1 MTRARLLAPA
11 VLLLGLGVVAYRE
24 LPAILGSRV
33 FSNDA
38 WPLLSD
44 IRYLVSHPTATL
56 IPCSSFPTC
65 YYAYWPAPT
74 VLAAVFREVTGLPL
88 LSVPATLTLFFS
100 ALFAMGIALF
110 ARLSFSRGG
119 STLGGTGLGTA
130 QSLLAL
136 FAVLALA
143 ASSWL
148 LNTFYAGYKAEAEAM
163 PLCILA
169 LFLFTKGL
177 RNPEA
182 EGGSARWIAVIVLYL
197 GILLTHHFTAF
208 LTESAMAGG
217 LALALLRT
225 RFRSLNAQAGAVVA
239 ASAGITVLYYA
250 LQGFRGLTEYYPP
263 GFTET
268 ILAYNAGFLVIAAIT
283 RAREARAVL
292 RVLVPLMF
300 ALAALVM
307 VFPGRILPGI
317 PRISP
322 LELALA
328 AGPTAVFACASLGY
342 VRLLREAPVVQ
353 SVLGAWVI
361 AAFSLV
367 VYSTFDGNAIL
378 LYRGVVAAATPSLV
392 FAGYEILRSLEASRG
407 PVASSVP
414 GTPRNRG
421 ALGSE
426 RPRSFWTGWV
436 ALALLIVAA
445 ALGVGASLTYYG
457 KSVYTGETW
466 AYPEAELTAI
476 RSLSGL
482 LGNQSIAAGLNEAG
496 PLGFYQ
502 GNISAVNSPPSP
514 PPSPNYRLTGLV
526 ILLGPQEL
534 SGNFFG
540 YGLGW
545 NVQSMEDV
553 LHNNSIYY
561 NSGSFVALGDVR

>member
-1 MTRARLLAPA
+1 MTRARFLAPA

-44 IRYLVSHPTATL
+44 SRYLVSHPTATL

-74 VLAAVFREVTGLPL
+74 VLTAVFQQVTGLPL
-88 LSVPATLTLFFS
+88 LNVPAALTLFFS

-110 ARLSFSRGG
+110 ARLTFSRGD
-119 STLGGTGLGTA
+119 SAVGGTASGIA
-130 QSLLAL
+130 QSLPAL

-143 ASSWL
+143 VSSWL

-177 RNPEA
+177 RNPKA
-182 EGGSARWIAVIVLYL
+182 AGGGARWLAVIALYL
-197 GILLTHHFTAF
+197 GILLTHHFSAF
-208 LTESAMAGG
+208 LAESAMAGG

-239 ASAGITVLYYA
+239 ASVGITILYYA

-268 ILAYNAGFLVIAAIT
+268 LLAYNAGFLVLAAIT
-283 RAREARAVL
+283 RVREARAVA

-328 AGPTAVFACASLGY
+328 VGPAGVFAFASLGY

-353 SVLGAWVI
+353 SVLGAWII

-378 LYRGVVAAATPSLV
+378 LYRGLVAAATPSLV
-392 FAGYEILRSLEASRG
+392 FAGYEILRSLEVFRG
-407 PVASSVP
+407 SVARSAP

-421 ALGSE
+421 ASGSK
-426 RPRSFWTGWV
+426 RPRSFWAGWV
-436 ALALLIVAA
+436 ALSLLIVAT
-445 ALGVGASLTYYG
+445 ALGVVASLTYYG

-466 AYPEAELTAI
+466 AYPESELTAI
-476 RSLSGL
+476 HSLSEL
-482 LGNQSIAAGLNEAG
+482 LGSQSIAAGVNEAG

-502 GNISAVNSPPSP
+502 GNISAVESPPSP
-514 PPSPNYRLTGLV
+514 PPAPGYRLTGLV

-545 NVQSMEDV
+545 NVQSMENV
-553 LHNNSIYY
+553 LHNDSIYY
-561 NSGSFVALGDVR
+561 NSGSYIALGGVR